1 MGKELEKI
9 KDAFHKLNVILTKEQ
24 KGYSVVVF
32 FMSLISAVFEMLGV
46 SILIPILNAFLEP
59 ETLAEKSYIA
69 PFVQMFHLQ
78 DTQQII
84 LFLCVVMILLYIVKN
99 LYGIFYIWVSA
110 KFSCKIMRELSV
122 QIMSAYMKQGYSF
135 FIVNNSARL
144 LRGLGQD
151 VSSVYAII
159 SNLFGLFNKCLT
171 LICITILIIAVTPQ
185 LAFFLLLLVMV
196 CFALVQLIF
205 RKPMQKNGQRVR
217 EYNYQ
222 CGQASLEAIQGSK
235 EVLVTNRQ
243 SYFVKQYEKCMA
255 KANSATAKMSV
266 GQTAPNYI
274 IEAVCITGVMLAV
287 IFQTFV
293 AANALELLSQLAVLA
308 AAAFR
313 ILPTVGGILGSLN
326 ICIYSAPSLT
336 AAYETLCLVRDL
348 ETDKNNGIGK
358 KEMEDLCHREF
369 ENELCLSHITFF
381 YESRDLKVVDDLSMT
396 IKKGTSVAFIG
407 GSGAGKTTL
416 ADIIL
421 ALLKP
426 QKGQILMDGIDVEE
440 LGGRWNQIVGYV
452 PQSIYMTDS
461 TIRRNI
467 AFGIE
472 EEEIDDERVWKALE
486 MAQMKEFVTNLS
498 EGLDTVVGEW
508 GIQFSGGQRQRM
520 AIARALYGNPDILVL
535 DEATASLDTDTE
547 NAVMEAIDALQGIK
561 TLIIVAHRLT
571 TIRNCDKIY
580 EIKDG
585 KAIERSKE
593 EIYNRIDIQVMKE

>member
-1 MGKELEKI
+1 MGKEFEKI
-9 KDAFHKLNVILTKEQ
+9 KDAFHKLNVILTREQ
-24 KGYSVVVF
+24 KRYSAVIF
-32 FMSLISAVFEMLGV
+32 FMSLISALFEMLGV

-59 ETLAEKSYIA
+59 EALADKSYIA
-69 PFVQMFHLQ
+69 PFIRMFHLQ
-78 DTQQII
+78 GTQQII
-84 LFLCVVMILLYIVKN
+84 LFLCVAMIFLYVIKN

-122 QIMSAYMKQGYSF
+122 QIMTVYMKQGYGF
-135 FIVNNSARL
+135 FIANNSARL
-144 LRGLGQD
+144 LRGLGPD

-185 LAFFLLLLVMV
+185 LAFFLLLLVLLSFV
-196 CFALVQLIF
+196 LVQMIF
-205 RKPMQKNGQRVR
+205 RKSMQKNGKTER
-217 EYNYQ
+217 EYNYLS
-222 CGQASLEAIQGSK
+222 GQASLEAIQGSK

-243 SYFVKQYEKCMA
+243 SYFVKQYEKCLV
-255 KANSATAKMSV
+255 KSNNATAKMSV

-274 IEAVCITGVMLAV
+274 IEAVCITGVMAAV
-287 IFQTFV
+287 MFQTFI
-293 AANALELLSQLAVLA
+293 AANALELLSQLALLA
-308 AAAFR
+308 ASAFR

-326 ICIYSAPSLT
+326 ICIYKAPALT
-336 AAYETLCLVRDL
+336 AAYETLCMVRGL
-348 ETDKNNGIGK
+348 EGNENAGDAK
-358 KEMEDLCHREF
+358 KESKEFCHKEF
-369 ENELCLSHITFF
+369 ENELCLSHITFS
-381 YESRDLKVVDDLSMT
+381 YASRNIKIIDDLSMK

-426 QKGQILMDGIDVEE
+426 QKGQILMDGVDVEE

-452 PQSIYMTDS
+452 PQSIYLTDS

-467 AFGIE
+467 AFGIDE
-472 EEEIDDERVWKALE
+472 DEIDDEQVWRALE

-520 AIARALYGNPDILVL
+520 AIARALYGSPDILIL
-535 DEATASLDTDTE
+535 DEATASLDMDTE

-585 KAIERSKE
+585 KAMERSKE
-593 EIYNRIDIQVMKE
+593 EIYSRIEIQSMK